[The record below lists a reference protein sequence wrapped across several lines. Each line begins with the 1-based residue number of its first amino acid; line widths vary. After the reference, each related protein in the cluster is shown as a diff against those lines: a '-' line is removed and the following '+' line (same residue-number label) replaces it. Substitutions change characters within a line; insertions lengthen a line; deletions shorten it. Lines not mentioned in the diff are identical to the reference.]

1 MALTNNQGLMIYC
14 FEQIKINKD
23 LTSRYVLFDGSLH
36 IFKTKDA
43 LKEFNQG
50 GPMCRVSTVVI
61 RQLRH
66 EFKSPV
72 KIDFTFSQISA
83 IR

>member
-43 LKEFNQG
+43 LKS
-50 GPMCRVSTVVI
+50 STKVVQCAGLV
-61 RQLRH
+61 QL
-66 EFKSPV
+66 
-72 KIDFTFSQISA
+72 
-83 IR
+83 